1 MTTVQVFLA
10 CAASVFAILFGFVS
24 WQNARSKRDGDSGRS
39 HGVLLTDIVY
49 IKSGVDDIKH
59 KQDKQDEQLLH
70 LSERM
75 TSAEAST
82 KQAHHRLD
90 RIERSGAC

>member
-1 MTTVQVFLA
+1 MNIELFLG

-24 WQNARSKRDGDSGRS
+24 WQNARSRRDGEGGKI
-39 HGVLLTDIVY
+39 HGSLMTDIVY

-75 TSAEAST
+75 TSAEASA

-90 RIERSGAC
+90 RMERSGT